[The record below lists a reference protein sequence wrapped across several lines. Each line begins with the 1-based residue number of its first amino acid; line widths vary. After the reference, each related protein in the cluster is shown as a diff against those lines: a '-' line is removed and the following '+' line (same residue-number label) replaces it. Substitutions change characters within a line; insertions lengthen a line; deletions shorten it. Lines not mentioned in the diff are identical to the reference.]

1 MAIRIEERFS
11 VNAPPEAVWSFLVDP
26 RRVVTCLPGAQ
37 LLEVVDERT
46 FEGCVKVKV
55 GAVVVTYSGRIRIEE
70 LDAAARRVKMLGAGR
85 ESTGS
90 GSARMTM
97 SSTVSDGAGGGTEVL
112 VHADVEVAG
121 RIVQLGRGLVE
132 QVSHQIFG
140 QFSACVRTTLEAAP
154 AAGSTA
160 APAAAPRG
168 EAVAALPLL
177 LRALWAWVLSLLGVR
192 RRGPD
197 GPSGGSG

>member
-1 MAIRIEERFS
+1 MAIRIEERFT
-11 VNAPPEAVWSFLVDP
+11 VNAPPDAVWSFLVDP

-37 LLEVVDERT
+37 LLEVVDDRT

-55 GAVVVTYSGRIRIEE
+55 GAVVVTYNGRIRIEE
-70 LDAAARRVKMLGAGR
+70 LDAPARRVKMLGAGR

-97 SSTVSDGAGGGTEVL
+97 SSTVSAGTFGGAEVA
-112 VHADVEVAG
+112 VHADVDVAG

-140 QFSACVRTTLEAAP
+140 QFSACVRTTLEAR
-154 AAGSTA
+154 AAGSTV
-160 APAAAPRG
+160 APAAPPRG

-177 LRALWAWVLSLLGVR
+177 LRALWAWLLSLVGVR
-192 RRGPD
+192 RRDPGGPA
-197 GPSGGSG
+197 GGSG